1 MHTNEQLKM
10 NGHTSLPLHHDDL
23 CHVGVSDN
31 LILQVHCLKHHLTT
45 MFQQCRLHRVIL
57 FQSNLS
63 VRQVWATGFVHCSRQ
78 CLDCSQKES
87 GVLQLLLLLLLL
99 RLETVDQKRD
109 IALIRYT
116 TNVEIFRWTLVCRWR
131 WLGQWA

>member
-1 MHTNEQLKM
+1 MHANEQLKM
-10 NGHTSLPLHHDDL
+10 KLPLHHDDL
-23 CHVGVSDN
+23 CHVGVSDY

-45 MFQQCRLHRVIL
+45 MFQQCRLHRVIV
-57 FQSNLS
+57 FQSNIS

-99 RLETVDQKRD
+99 RLETVDQKSD

-131 WLGQWA
+131 WLRQWA